1 MKITK
6 EHGYKIAISIVIAV
20 VIVLAIVYYSFY
32 SSKINLPNKVDGQ
45 IYKLNSIS
53 NNINNDMSNYPN
65 VASNKFSNE
74 ANTLLYMD
82 RNIKTEEGQT
92 VNNPALLKQEKLY
105 ADFSQYS
112 SDYCDVE
119 NKLKNIY
126 KETNGFTD
134 NDIMTISGILNLE
147 NNIKAVLNS
156 KEFNEMTA
164 LYSNKELDRIITYKQ
179 TPQEI
184 QNKLK
189 TLLSNLTVSKD
200 YQEVSGLEANTMS
213 PTYKNNVE
221 LDNSK
226 EGYVGENLALNY
238 ELGPATQGKKNPF
251 IEKLYKEKIIKG
263 SVGGNPAILDFTN
276 SKYDG
281 GNEITGYQ
289 IINGVKNRIYLST
302 SGNTAMYEGATGETG
317 AGNIGVTI
325 FVQAT
330 NNSQTDMYTLMKF
343 GNQLTGDY
351 SNIAKNLSAGQ
362 SVSFTI

>member
-6 EHGYKIAISIVIAV
+6 ESGYKIAISTVVAV
-20 VIVLAIVYYSFY
+20 VIVLAIIYYSFY
-32 SSKINLPNKVDGQ
+32 SGKINLPNKVDEQ

-53 NNINNDMSNYPN
+53 NNINSDMSNYPN
-65 VASNKFSNE
+65 VASNKFSSE
-74 ANTLLYMD
+74 ANTLLYVN
-82 RNIKTEEGQT
+82 RTLKTEEGQT
-92 VNNPALLKQEKLY
+92 TNNPALLKQEKLY

-112 SDYCDVE
+112 SDYCEVE

-156 KEFNEMTA
+156 KELNEMTA

-200 YQEVSGLEANTMS
+200 YEEVSGLEANTMS
-213 PTYKNNVE
+213 PTYKNNIE

-238 ELGPATQGKKNPF
+238 ELSPAVQEKKNPF
-251 IEKLYKEKIIKG
+251 IEKIYKEKIIKG
-263 SVGGNPAILDFTN
+263 SVGGNPAILDFSN
-276 SKYDG
+276 SKYYG
-281 GNEITGYQ
+281 GNEITGFQ
-289 IINGVKNRIYLST
+289 IINGVKNKIYLST
-302 SGNTAMYEGATGETG
+302 SGNTAMYEASSGSE
-317 AGNIGVTI
+317 GNIGLSI
-325 FVQAT
+325 SVQAT
-330 NNSQTDMYTLMKF
+330 NNSQAYMYDLMKI
-343 GNQLTGDY
+343 GNQLTGEY
-351 SNIAKNLSAGQ
+351 LNIAKNNSIEQ